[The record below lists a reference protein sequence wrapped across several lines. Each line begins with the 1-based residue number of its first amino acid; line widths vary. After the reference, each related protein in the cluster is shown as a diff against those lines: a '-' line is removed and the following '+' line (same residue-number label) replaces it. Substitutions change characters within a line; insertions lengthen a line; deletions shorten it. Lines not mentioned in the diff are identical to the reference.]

1 MATRPDFATTGS
13 ALTTRIPAPAN
24 GLPFE
29 DETRS
34 QLDPDG
40 SQWPVL
46 VTGAGGFV
54 GGHIARHLAAS
65 GHFVRGLTRRNPK
78 VEEGDP
84 RIDWIVGDLSDPAV
98 RRVALRRVRGV
109 IHAAGWVSLGP
120 DPLGTSRTV
129 NVELTSHLLAEAAA
143 AGVERFVYT
152 STLYTL
158 AAGTANDP
166 ADEFT
171 QWNLERVD
179 SPYTR
184 TKREAERLVL
194 EASRP
199 RFSTVALCP
208 GMVLR
213 RKPRRYARLR
223 RRPGSSRLIL
233 GLTSRLPLRAEFRSS
248 IAVRWQNGLHRRR
261 AKFVFVSGGEG
272 ERYAVVGPY
281 LSYGELA
288 AIVASIAGRPRRL
301 IRISDR
307 LEPLVISAATGVGPF
322 VRWWWPDVSSQLA
335 AGGFLRLHVRG
346 DRANACFGLEHP
358 PAVES
363 IARSL

>member
-1 MATRPDFATTGS
+1 
-13 ALTTRIPAPAN
+13 
-24 GLPFE
+24 
-29 DETRS
+29 
-34 QLDPDG
+34 
-40 SQWPVL
+40 
-46 VTGAGGFV
+46 
-54 GGHIARHLAAS
+54 
-65 GHFVRGLTRRNPK
+65 
-78 VEEGDP
+78 
-84 RIDWIVGDLSDPAV
+84 
-98 RRVALRRVRGV
+98 V

-129 NVELTSHLLAEAAA
+129 NVDLTSQLLAEAAA

-208 GMVLR
+208 GMVHGPR
-213 RKPRRYARLR
+213 DTKPTSTRIVKAYSRSHVAIAP
-223 RRPGSSRLIL
+223 PGGIPIVDSRTLAL
-233 GLTSRLPLRAEFRSS
+233 A
-248 IAVRWQNGLHRRR
+248 HRR
-261 AKFVFVSGGEG
+261 ALISGGEG

-281 LSYGELA
+281 LSYAELA

-307 LEPLVISAATGVGPF
+307 LEPLVISAASGIGPL